1 MNTLIHCKVT
11 NHWMWGVENA
21 NLTITSPSGGYV
33 QLKKMYMSK
42 KFSDELRSLIW
53 RIEGNGESIRLT
65 KDEMLL
71 LTTYPN
77 AVVYKPKKVNMNTL
91 VQIKQNKMVVKK
103 KVASVGDIIL
113 VKKNSNSHNYDIG
126 RKYYVTDV
134 KPNESGVMYQAEDP
148 VTGWRGNYLRS
159 SDTELC
165 VALTSGYSPEFFM

>member
-77 AVVYKPKKVNMNTL
+77 AVVYKPKK
-91 VQIKQNKMVVKK
+91 
-103 KVASVGDIIL
+103 
-113 VKKNSNSHNYDIG
+113 
-126 RKYYVTDV
+126 
-134 KPNESGVMYQAEDP
+134 
-148 VTGWRGNYLRS
+148 
-159 SDTELC
+159 
-165 VALTSGYSPEFFM
+165 